1 MIDIID
7 KVAGVSYAVRNATP
21 RPAPPPVRVLAVIDA
36 VLYRYGI
43 ASALREMFDDVSL
56 VEMPRLE
63 QALAQL
69 DQDRGFSIVLYQQPG
84 AGGAQ
89 ALAGLDALVQAARG
103 IPVIAIAATERR
115 EDILNFV
122 GRGARGYIWGG
133 SSMTVLSHALGLVLS
148 GELYVPSSAF
158 RAAAANN
165 RPARRAADHSLRST
179 GPTRPLTPRQTE
191 IIGLLALGKRNKEI
205 ARDLGLLEGTVK
217 IHVKAIL
224 RSLSVSNRTEAVM
237 AAARAGYL
245 PKDIG
250 DALAPMAMSA
260 GEHLVQREQK

>member
-1 MIDIID
+1 MIDVIE
-7 KVAGVSYAVRNATP
+7 KTANAAQAFRNPMP
-21 RPAPPPVRVLAVIDA
+21 RPVAAVRVLAVIDA

-43 ASALREMFDDVSL
+43 ASALREMFGEVSL

-63 QALAQL
+63 QALAL
-69 DQDRGFSIVLYQQPG
+69 LAQDRGFSVVLYQQPG
-84 AGGAQ
+84 ANGAQ
-89 ALAGLDALVQAARG
+89 GMTGLDALVQAAGG
-103 IPVIAIAATERR
+103 IPVVTIAATERR
-115 EDILNFV
+115 EDILDV
-122 GRGARGYIWGG
+122 MGRGARGYISGA

-158 RAAAANN
+158 RPAAGQ
-165 RPARRAADHSLRST
+165 RPARRGADHRST
-179 GPTRPLTPRQTE
+179 RPAGPTRPLTPRQTE

-250 DALAPMAMSA
+250 DALAPMAMPA
-260 GEHLVQREQK
+260 GGDLARRGHE